1 MAALALVHNA
11 ASTFTEDALMKL
23 MGKIT
28 ELSSEYIG
36 QDSKFRPPRTWA
48 TTDQATVKQVKE
60 LLVESTPQTERAP
73 PPP

>member
-28 ELSSEYIG
+28 ELSSECIG

-48 TTDQATVKQVKE
+48 TTDQATVKHVKE
-60 LLVESTPQTERAP
+60 LQVESTPETERAP

>member
-1 MAALALVHNA
+1 
-11 ASTFTEDALMKL
+11 MKL

-28 ELSSEYIG
+28 ELSSECIG

-60 LLVESTPQTERAP
+60 LQVESTPETERAP